1 MEDLITTALSMQM
14 GGDSNIQG
22 LLIIEQNGVYLPGS
36 TTPRDYYKADADGVY
51 KIEVNV
57 PIPEYKTEALV
68 VTAPKDETI
77 TYDAHAM
84 DLNGYN
90 PVTINPAQYSIKSL
104 TVSANGTYIAADYG
118 CDGFDPV
125 NVNVKSIYEELWK
138 IEHPDSPEPEDIVL
152 PDGTIIEG
160 IPAFPKPTSGV
171 IPSEAAGNNPQS
183 YVSPDG
189 VLQVQILTETIG
201 DNIYPYTIVT
211 NNKTGEIVENH
222 DASTVYK
229 QSITNDWWIG
239 NVEYSKD
246 YGRLYVSVGSRW
258 PWGAEGFFSLTHIIP
273 YDGSNPKVYYM
284 IPN

>member
-1 MEDLITTALSMQM
+1 MSFIAGYIAGLSE
-14 GGDSNIQG
+14 GGGSNIQG

-68 VTAPKDETI
+68 VTAPKKEPI

-171 IPSEAAGNNPQS
+171 IPSEIAGNNPQS

-189 VLQVQILTETIG
+189 LLYVQILTETHDG
-201 DNIYPYTIVT
+201 HTYPYMIVT
-211 NNKTGEIVENH
+211 NTVTGKTVENH
-222 DASTVYK
+222 DPYNTYK
-229 QSITNDWWIG
+229 SSITDDWWIG
-239 NVEYSKD
+239 SIQYMPEYKQLAID
-246 YGRLYVSVGSRW
+246 YMTRW
-258 PWGAEGFFSLTHIIP
+258 PWGGESGFLTTTPID
-273 YDGSNPKVYYM
+273 YDGDNRLNYYM
-284 IPN
+284 VAN